1 MQTEREEASL
11 LGKTGEDLAAE
22 YLKSKGYYIIKRNWR
37 DSRYGEIDIVA
48 ENCKEILFVEVRTR
62 KYGALV
68 TGAETVDI
76 HKLSRIKNAA
86 EMFMSRFNTSLP
98 FRLDLIEITYY
109 NNKSD
114 RQDGKR
120 FTLRHIKNI

>member
-22 YLKSKGYYIIKRNWR
+22 YLKSKGYVIIKRNWR

-48 ENCKEILFVEVRTR
+48 ENCEEILFIEVRTR

-114 RQDGKR
+114 RQGGKK

>member
-22 YLKSKGYYIIKRNWR
+22 YLKSKGYVIIKRNWR

-48 ENCKEILFVEVRTR
+48 ENCEEILFIEVRTR

-68 TGAETVDI
+68 TGAETVDS